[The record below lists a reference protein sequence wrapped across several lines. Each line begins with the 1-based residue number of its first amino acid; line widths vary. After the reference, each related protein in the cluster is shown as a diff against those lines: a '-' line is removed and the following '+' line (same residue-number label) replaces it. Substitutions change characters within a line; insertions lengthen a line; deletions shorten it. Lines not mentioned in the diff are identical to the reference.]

1 MESTTLTMPVLH
13 PWLRGGLVVVTH
25 IARLVLG
32 VVYLWAGVLKAP
44 DPMGFAR
51 DIEQYGIVTG
61 TAATVFAFILIPAEV
76 ALGCA
81 LLLNFRTRLSLIV
94 ASALMVMFIGA
105 ISYAL
110 ATGQPLE
117 GCGCFGS
124 NTPRTPQQT
133 LAEDGLFLALGL
145 AGLVG
150 ASVAPKRRSVARR
163 WKAALLAAT
172 AAGSG
177 AFVIAAPHLPLDDL
191 ATKLAPGVAWKDLG
205 VALPEVDL
213 TQGAHLV
220 ALLKLDDDA
229 TVASM
234 EALNGLAQRLS
245 LIGLHSDD
253 EAVYNQFFWTHGPA
267 FELHYLAS
275 SDMRALHRGLPRVF
289 AVRDGVVTATWSEVP
304 TESEAARALG
314 MDS

>member
-1 MESTTLTMPVLH
+1 MSRLETLH
-13 PWLRGGLVVVTH
+13 PWLRGGMLVLGH

-32 VVYLWAGVLKAP
+32 VVFLWAGALKAP

-51 DIEQYGIVTG
+51 DIAQYGIVTG
-61 TAATVFAFILIPAEV
+61 SAATVFAFLLIPVEV

-81 LLLNFRTRLSLIV
+81 LLLNFRSRLGLAI
-94 ASALMVMFIGA
+94 ASALMVMFIAA

-117 GCGCFGS
+117 DCGCFGS
-124 NTPRTPQQT
+124 NSPRTPQQT
-133 LAEDGLFLALGL
+133 LTEDAVFLALGL
-145 AGLVG
+145 AGIAGLG
-150 ASVAPKRRSVARR
+150 AGPRKGSVVARR

-177 AFVIAAPHLPLDDL
+177 AFVVAAPHLPIDDL
-191 ATKLAPGVAWKDLG
+191 ATRLAPGVAWASLE

-220 ALLKLDDDA
+220 ALLRLTDDA
-229 TVASM
+229 SLASM
-234 EALNGLAQRLS
+234 DALNGLAQRLP
-245 LIGLHSDD
+245 LVGLHSDD

-267 FELHYLAS
+267 FELHYLAT
-275 SDMRALHRGLPRVF
+275 SDMRSLHRGLPRFF

-304 TESEAARALG
+304 PESEAARALG
-314 MDS
+314 MGS